1 MVASLIKMPLNTHN
15 SLPNAEAAVKIAQA
29 LGVTVEY
36 LVTGQ
41 EGKQGKTHP
50 PLSPDLR
57 LLVEIA
63 QKLTPK
69 NQKLAIKIVKVLR
82 EQEDEGRSKV

>member
-1 MVASLIKMPLNTHN
+1 
-15 SLPNAEAAVKIAQA
+15 
-29 LGVTVEY
+29 VEY

-41 EGKQGKTHP
+41 EGKQGKPHP
-50 PLSPDLR
+50 PLSPNLR
-57 LLVEIA
+57 LLVDIV

-82 EQEDEGRSKV
+82 E